1 MSPLCSYCSSL
12 FYSHTFFACTDYIIF
27 KNYLF
32 VSLSLCTLEEE
43 AKESYCHILLLISM
57 VSTDKTYRWRRK
69 S

>member
-1 MSPLCSYCSSL
+1 MSPLRSYCSSL
-12 FYSHTFFACTDYIIF
+12 FYSQTFFACTDYFIL

-32 VSLSLCTLEEE
+32 VSLSLCTSEEE
-43 AKESYCHILLLISM
+43 AKESYCHILLLTSM